1 MHYPDFY
8 TQVSPIK
15 LYDPLSN
22 FLGAFEKGEV
32 EISYLDCV
40 KLAGHSCPTVAG
52 AYLMAQIGLEA
63 LYGKEVPA
71 RGSIKLEMKEEKS
84 EGVTGVTCNII
95 SFIVGASGVAGFKGI
110 QGNFSRDNLVFYRA
124 AIPTEVRLTRLDSMQ
139 SVNLSYNP
147 SSIKADD
154 KMMPLMGKNLK
165 GIATQEEQKMF
176 HTLWQAR
183 VEEILLN
190 RQMHHTIVSIS
201 NTMKSMP
208 PK

>member
-8 TQVSPIK
+8 TQVLPIK
-15 LYDPLSN
+15 LYDPLSD

-52 AYLMAQIGLEA
+52 AYLMAQKGLGA
-63 LYGKEVPA
+63 LYGDELPA
-71 RGSIKLEMKEEKS
+71 RGSIKVEMKEDED

-95 SFIVGASGVAGFKGI
+95 SFILGASGITGFKGI
-110 QGNFSRDNLVFYRA
+110 QGNFSRDKLVFYNA
-124 AIPTEVRLTRLDSMQ
+124 PIPTEVRLTRLDTMQ
-139 SVNLSYNP
+139 SVNLSYDP
-147 SSIKADD
+147 SSIKADE

-165 GIATQEEQKMF
+165 GLATQEEEKMF

-190 RQMHHTIVSIS
+190 TQMHPTLVSIS
-201 NTMKSMP
+201 NTMKSMSP
-208 PK
+208 E